1 MNGFLKWFFVFISEI
16 LKGFGTMFKG
26 IWEGL
31 KQLVDIGG
39 YVKIFKD
46 YSSEFST
53 ADWIFAV
60 LSIMI
65 VAAIFVLIIF
75 LIIML
80 VRKYIRFRHS
90 IVGTEDIIEELG
102 VLQRQVIKLTREK
115 DEIMAMKVA
124 QIGISPSEA
133 SAAFAN
139 GMALPNSGEYAHGGG
154 NGGEAEQTAAADG
167 VIITNDVRFSKLIEV
182 DNYYKSF
189 TPPEYDNS
197 ITLSGI
203 CENYRNFACS
213 RMHLYYDIRTIR
225 LFIAGMASTKLIIL
239 QGISGTGKTSL
250 PYSFGKF
257 LQKDTTIASVQ
268 PSWRD
273 RTELFGY
280 FNEFTK
286 NFNETEVLKRIY
298 SSSYNDD
305 VNFILLDEMN
315 IARVEYYFA
324 EMLSILEMP
333 NSDEWKLDLV
343 PNVWST
349 DPVNLD
355 HGMLRI
361 PQNIWYIGTANNDDS
376 TFAISDKVYDR
387 AQPINL
393 DAKGIAF
400 EAPDTPPM
408 NLSFKHLDSLF
419 KEAFTMYPISQ
430 DILKKIQQLDL
441 WVIERLR
448 VAFGNRILKQMNLF
462 VPVYVACGGDE
473 LDGVDY
479 VLATKIFRKFESLN
493 LAMLRDELRDLC
505 TYLQKLFG
513 KNSMKESIAYLERLQ
528 KLF

>member
-1 MNGFLKWFFVFISEI
+1 MNGFLKWFFVFMSSMLADFGALGWI
-16 LKGFGTMFKG
+16 L
-26 IWEGL
+26 
-31 KQLVDIGG
+31 
-39 YVKIFKD
+39 
-46 YSSEFST
+46 S
-53 ADWIFAV
+53 V
-60 LSIMI
+60 LAII
-65 VAAIFVLIIF
+65 VVVAIFVLIIF
-75 LIIML
+75 MIVLA

-90 IVGTEDIIEELG
+90 IVSNEDLIEEISD
-102 VLQRQVIKLTREK
+102 LQRQVVKMTKEK

-124 QIGISPSEA
+124 QLGVYD
-133 SAAFAN
+133 N
-139 GMALPNSGEYAHGGG
+139 TALAEGEQMPAQ
-154 NGGEAEQTAAADG
+154 GEVQTIVDGVVQTADC
-167 VIITNDVRFSKLIEV
+167 RFSKLIEV
-182 DNYYKSF
+182 DNFYK
-189 TPPEYDNS
+189 TYEPPAYNND

-203 CENYRNFACS
+203 CEAYRNFACS
-213 RMHLYYDIRTIR
+213 RMHLYYDIKTIR

-298 SSSYNDD
+298 SSEYNDD

-333 NSDEWKLDLV
+333 DPAEWELDLV

-349 DPVNLD
+349 DPVRLD
-355 HGMLRI
+355 KGKLRI

-376 TFAISDKVYDR
+376 TFTISDKVYDR

-393 DAKGIAF
+393 DAKGVAF
-400 EAPDTPPM
+400 DAPDTPPM
-408 NLSFKHLDSLF
+408 NLSFEHLDTLF
-419 KEAFTMYPISQ
+419 KEAFQMYPVSQ
-430 DILKKIQQLDL
+430 DSLKKIQQLDL
-441 WVIERLR
+441 WVIEKLR

-462 VPVYVACGGDE
+462 VPVYVACGGEE
-473 LDGVDY
+473 LDGIDY

-493 LAMLRDELRDLC
+493 LAMLREELKELC
-505 TYLQKLFG
+505 TYMLKLFG
-513 KNSMKESIAYLERLQ
+513 RNTMKESIAYLERLQ
-528 KLF
+528 KLY